1 MQEQSEEY
9 DEEEYDEED
18 DEDEYDETNITK
30 KKMMKTKMMKKNMMK
45 TKMKKQNIKRTVS
58 PDYTLLMITKY
69 LKMRKAQLIQLAES
83 KGMLVDKYKK
93 KKRRLSVSEK
103 ASIINCIIGFDENKS
118 LIRGYY
124 QL

>member
-1 MQEQSEEY
+1 
-9 DEEEYDEED
+9 
-18 DEDEYDETNITK
+18 
-30 KKMMKTKMMKKNMMK
+30 
-45 TKMKKQNIKRTVS
+45 
-58 PDYTLLMITKY
+58 
-69 LKMRKAQLIQLAES
+69 MRKAQLIQLAES

-103 ASIINCIIGFDENKS
+103 ASIINCIIGCDENKS

>member
-1 MQEQSEEY
+1 
-9 DEEEYDEED
+9 
-18 DEDEYDETNITK
+18 
-30 KKMMKTKMMKKNMMK
+30 
-45 TKMKKQNIKRTVS
+45 
-58 PDYTLLMITKY
+58 
-69 LKMRKAQLIQLAES
+69 MRKAQLIQLAES

-124 QL
+124 QS

>member
-1 MQEQSEEY
+1 
-9 DEEEYDEED
+9 
-18 DEDEYDETNITK
+18 
-30 KKMMKTKMMKKNMMK
+30 
-45 TKMKKQNIKRTVS
+45 
-58 PDYTLLMITKY
+58 MITKY